1 MHYTLF
7 RKVSYCIPS
16 LCLIIPKKPHARDG
30 PASLCGDPV
39 HRVLPHEVAVART
52 GGLEPHVGKAVD
64 GVVDIAVVGD
74 GAVERSVVHVVQGEL
89 IYLKVLI
96 RR

>member
-1 MHYTLF
+1 M
-7 RKVSYCIPS
+7 
-16 LCLIIPKKPHARDG
+16 
-30 PASLCGDPV
+30 
-39 HRVLPHEVAVART
+39 LPHEVVVART
-52 GGLEPHVGKAVD
+52 GGLELHVGKAVD

-74 GAVERSVVHVVQGEL
+74 GAVARSVVHVVQDEL

>member
-1 MHYTLF
+1 M
-7 RKVSYCIPS
+7 SYCIPS

-30 PASLCGDPV
+30 PASLCGGDPV

-52 GGLEPHVGKAVD
+52 GGLDLHVGKAVD
-64 GVVDIAVVGD
+64 GVVDIVVFGD
-74 GAVERSVVHVVQGEL
+74 GSVERSVVHVVQDEL
-89 IYLKVLI
+89 MYLKVLI